1 MYEALSYLM
10 HMYAEYYGEGSFLAQ
25 CLKLFGSVD
34 GQLVWEVV
42 NTFFDTLPLAGDG
55 FVSILE
61 V

>member
-1 MYEALSYLM
+1 MM
-10 HMYAEYYGEGSFLAQ
+10 HLYAEYYGEGSFLAQ

-34 GQLVWEVV
+34 GQLMWEVV